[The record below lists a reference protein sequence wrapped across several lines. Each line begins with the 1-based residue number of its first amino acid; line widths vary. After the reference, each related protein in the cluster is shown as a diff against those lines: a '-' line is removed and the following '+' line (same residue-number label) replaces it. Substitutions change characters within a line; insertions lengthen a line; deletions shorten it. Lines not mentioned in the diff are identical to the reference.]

1 MNRRRY
7 RRWLIAL
14 PPHALRVTCATVA
27 AAMLLGARP
36 LAAQYQAPP
45 AGIHRPTLPLEVS
58 GSRIDPT
65 PLLPP
70 NPVNGRGLAHGV
82 LIGAGVGAAVG
93 IVVVAATPHSSHEDD
108 AMGYIIGATLGA
120 FVGMVVG
127 GAIGASR

>member
-14 PPHALRVTCATVA
+14 LARSLRVTCVTLAAATV
-27 AAMLLGARP
+27 LGARP
-36 LAAQYQAPP
+36 VAAQYSAA
-45 AGIHRPTLPLEVS
+45 AGIHRPTLPLETS
-58 GSRIDPT
+58 SSRTDPT

-70 NPVNGRGLAHGV
+70 DAINGTGLAHGV
-82 LIGAGVGAAVG
+82 LVGAGIGAAVG
-93 IVVVAATPHSSHEDD
+93 IVVVAATPHSSHEED

-120 FVGMVVG
+120 FVGMLVG